1 MFICY
6 ELSRDLK
13 VRLLNF
19 YKNNKGLN
27 IEKDAYW
34 HLLDMMDN
42 RFVFFEQEIQK
53 LSLINKENI
62 NINLI
67 NKTLSIQ
74 ENKNFERLFF
84 ALQLKNKKIVEI
96 YNTLIT
102 TPSDLQFFLQ
112 RTKFFIEIIIFSDSI
127 KEAEDRFP
135 KYLFKEKSSF
145 LKIYKS
151 TNKSSLKKIIEL
163 LYKTERV
170 VRKNTSLYKPIGFI
184 FVLRLKKIMFSA

>member
-1 MFICY
+1 MCY
-6 ELSRDLK
+6 ELSRELK
-13 VRLLNF
+13 IKLLNF
-19 YKNNKGLN
+19 YINNNDTK
-27 IEKDAYW
+27 IDKDAYW
-34 HLLDMMDN
+34 HLLDIADN
-42 RFVFFEQEIQK
+42 RFVFFEKEIKK
-53 LSLINKENI
+53 LLLIKKNNIDISLIR
-62 NINLI
+62 
-67 NKTLSIQ
+67 KTLSIQ
-74 ENKNFERLFF
+74 DSKNFEKLFF
-84 ALQLKNKKIVEI
+84 ALLLKNKSIVDI
-96 YNTLIT
+96 YNSLISN
-102 TPSDLQFFLQ
+102 PADLQFFLQ